1 MIEKFFDLDR
11 VLISFI
17 VTIVITVL
25 FILIAVML
33 KLKADD
39 ITIYVLSSVLFVLIK
54 LFFAN
59 WDVAKEN
66 KEEKDKNK

>member
-59 WDVAKEN
+59 WDVAKE
-66 KEEKDKNK
+66 EKNKNK